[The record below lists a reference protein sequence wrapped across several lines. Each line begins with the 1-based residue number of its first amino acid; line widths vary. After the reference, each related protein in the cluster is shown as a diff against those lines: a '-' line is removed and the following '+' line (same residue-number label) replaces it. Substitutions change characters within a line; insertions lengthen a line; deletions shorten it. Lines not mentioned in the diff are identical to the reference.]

1 MLFRSLAKKYDA
13 IMAGMN
19 ITPKRMET
27 INFTTA
33 YAAGAH
39 GFLVMKN
46 SSLTKMPGGEFS
58 LTKDPAGAEKAIRIL
73 KTEFEKTMA
82 YVGCRTVSELS
93 MDVFSKNSLRALGY
107 IS

>member
-1 MLFRSLAKKYDA
+1 MPHAFSTYASMRVRGAMIDHLRRHASLSRSAMTKRREML
-13 IMAGMN
+13 
-19 ITPKRMET
+19 
-27 INFTTA
+27 
-33 YAAGAH
+33 
-39 GFLVMKN
+39 
-46 SSLTKMPGGEFS
+46 
-58 LTKDPAGAEKAIRIL
+58 KA